1 MRMVP
6 PLRGVWA
13 SAVAASASPNPATIA
28 IFLNIMFSPTV
39 QACPDQRVDHSQHIK
54 RKVLICMQRGRDRA
68 LRNFFDPTSSL
79 TPDLCGAQTI
89 WIREDRSARDRNCR
103 HNSVV
108 VVRSVS
114 LCRIGGCFGAWEV
127 LELCDHPVLS
137 GLTRAGGRH
146 PASTFRSRPDRRHLV
161 SMRRRA
167 ETCCARQT

>member
-28 IFLNIMFSPTV
+28 IFWNIMCSPTV

-89 WIREDRSARDRNCR
+89 WIREDRSVCDSNSR
-103 HNSVV
+103 HNDLVV
-108 VVRSVS
+108 YRSGS
-114 LCRIGGCFGAWEV
+114 LCRIGRCFHDCEV
-127 LELCDHPVLS
+127 C
-137 GLTRAGGRH
+137 
-146 PASTFRSRPDRRHLV
+146 
-161 SMRRRA
+161 
-167 ETCCARQT
+167 